1 MKRLLIG
8 TIITI
13 TLSLFLASFAGTAQA
28 GCPNEYCKCC
38 TKDNKHVGNI
48 TVTHCWKWFPPGC
61 EYCGS
66 RDQDVKNCNKKYK
79 ECNNKC
85 KICKGRIGGGDE
97 CHF

>member
-28 GCPNEYCKCC
+28 GCPDAKCRCYTKNDEYLGE
-38 TKDNKHVGNI
+38 V
-48 TVTHCWKWFPPGC
+48 TVTKCWDWWPPSC
-61 EYCGS
+61 FYCGG
-66 RDQDVKNCNKKYK
+66 REQILKNCNKKYK

-85 KICKGRIGGGDE
+85 TYHQTQCTY
-97 CHF
+97 